1 MNSPALAPSG
11 GGASHPFVRLHGV
24 SKRFQVAGSTRAI
37 LADLDFDI
45 RRKEFVAILGESGC
59 GKSTLL
65 RLLCGLDSAYD
76 GQILVDGVAPKI
88 GNDEAGVVF
97 QDPRLFPWL
106 TVEQNIALGLARF
119 KFARAEV
126 QQRVSEH
133 IALVGL
139 AGFERAL
146 PHQLSG
152 GMAQRVALARAIV
165 ARPAFLLLDEP
176 FSALDA
182 LTRSQMH
189 DQLLRIRAA
198 TDLTMLLVTHDVEE
212 AVYLADRVVVMA
224 PRPGPLRATVDIE
237 LGWPRNRADTAF
249 QRERERLHAL
259 LGHGG
264 NGAHTI
270 LSTHS
275 VHSHS

>member
-1 MNSPALAPSG
+1 MNAPTTAPYRSG
-11 GGASHPFVRLHGV
+11 APASHAQSTAFVRLHGV
-24 SKRFQVAGSTRAI
+24 SKRFQVGGQPRAI
-37 LADLDFDI
+37 LADLDLDI
-45 RRKEFVAILGESGC
+45 RRQEFIAILGESGC

-65 RLLCGLDSAYD
+65 RLLCGLDAAYD

-106 TVEQNIALGLARF
+106 TVTQNIALGLARF
-119 KFARAEV
+119 QLDRAEV
-126 QQRVSEH
+126 QQRVNEH

-139 AGFERAL
+139 AGFEQAL

-198 TDLTMLLVTHDVEE
+198 ADLTMLLVTHDVEE

-224 PRPGPLRATVDIE
+224 PRPGPLRATVEIG
-237 LGWPRNRADTAF
+237 LPYPRHRAETAF
-249 QRERERLHAL
+249 QQQRERLHAL
-259 LGHGG
+259 LGHG
-264 NGAHTI
+264 A
-270 LSTHS
+270 
-275 VHSHS
+275 HSHS

>member
-1 MNSPALAPSG
+1 MNSPTLVPH
-11 GGASHPFVRLHGV
+11 GGAAPDSFVRLQSV
-24 SKRFQVAGSTRAI
+24 SKRFQVAGHTRVI

-119 KFARAEV
+119 RLERAEI
-126 QQRVSEH
+126 QQRVNEH

-139 AGFERAL
+139 AGFEHAL

-152 GMAQRVALARAIV
+152 GMAQRAALARAIV

-198 TDLTMLLVTHDVEE
+198 ADLTMLLVTHDVEE

-224 PRPGPLRATVDIE
+224 PRPGPLRATVGID
-237 LGWPRNRADTAF
+237 LTYPRNRADKAF
-249 QRERERLHAL
+249 QHEREHLHAL
-259 LGHGG
+259 LGHGVHK
-264 NGAHTI
+264 AHSI
-270 LSTHS
+270 
-275 VHSHS
+275 HSHS

>member
-1 MNSPALAPSG
+1 MSHPATIPAP
-11 GGASHPFVRLHGV
+11 GAATDPFVRLRGV
-24 SKRFQVAGSTRAI
+24 SKHFQVDGRRLPI
-37 LADLDFDI
+37 LADFNLDV
-45 RRKEFVAILGESGC
+45 RRHEFIAILGESGC

-65 RLLCGLDSAYD
+65 RLLCGLEENYE
-76 GQILVDGVAPKI
+76 GQILVDGVAPKV
-88 GNDEAGVVF
+88 GNDEAGIVF

-106 TVEQNIALGLARF
+106 SVAQNIALGLARF
-119 KFARAEV
+119 RPDRASV
-126 QQRVSEH
+126 RQRVEEL

-139 AGFERAL
+139 SGFENAL

-165 ARPAFLLLDEP
+165 SRPAFLLLDEP

-189 DQLLRIRAA
+189 EQLLRIREAA
-198 TDLTMLLVTHDVEE
+198 DLTMLLVTHDVEE

-224 PRPGPLRATVDIE
+224 PQPGPLRASVEIG
-237 LGWPRNRADTAF
+237 LPYPRVREDAAF

-259 LGHGG
+259 LA
-264 NGAHTI
+264 NDELIA
-270 LSTHS
+270 
-275 VHSHS
+275 

>member
-1 MNSPALAPSG
+1 MNSPALAPHR
-11 GGASHPFVRLHGV
+11 GGALDSFVRLRGV
-24 SKRFQVAGSTRAI
+24 SKRFQVAGDTRAI
-37 LADLDFDI
+37 LADLDLDI
-45 RRKEFVAILGESGC
+45 RREAFIAILGESGC

-88 GNDEAGVVF
+88 GNDEAGIVF

-119 KFARAEV
+119 GLERAEV
-126 QQRVSEH
+126 RQRVREH

-198 TDLTMLLVTHDVEE
+198 ADLTMLLVTHDVEE

-224 PRPGPLRATVDIE
+224 PRPGPLRASVEID
-237 LGWPRNRADTAF
+237 LDYPRNRADTAF

-259 LGHGG
+259 LGHG
-264 NGAHTI
+264 AH
-270 LSTHS
+270 STHSTLS

>member
-1 MNSPALAPSG
+1 MNSPALAPKSPYG
-11 GGASHPFVRLHGV
+11 GGTPDSFVRLHGV
-24 SKRFQVAGSTRAI
+24 GKRFQVAGHSRAI
-37 LADLDFDI
+37 LADLDLDI
-45 RRKEFVAILGESGC
+45 RRKEFIAILGESGC

-65 RLLCGLDSAYD
+65 RLLCGLDSTYE
-76 GQILVDGVAPKI
+76 GEILVDGVAPRI
-88 GNDEAGVVF
+88 GNDEAGIVF

-119 KFARAEV
+119 SLARSEV

-133 IALVGL
+133 VALVGL

-198 TDLTMLLVTHDVEE
+198 ADLTMLLVTHDVEE

-224 PRPGPLRATVDIE
+224 PRPGPLRAAVDID
-237 LGWPRNRADTAF
+237 LAYPRNRADTAF
-249 QRERERLHAL
+249 QHERERLHAL
-259 LGHGG
+259 LGHGV
-264 NGAHTI
+264 N
-270 LSTHS
+270 SFS
-275 VHSHS
+275 

>member
-1 MNSPALAPSG
+1 MNSPVVASRGA
-11 GGASHPFVRLHGV
+11 GASDSFVRLHGV
-24 SKRFQVAGSTRAI
+24 SKRFQLAGHTRAI
-37 LADLDFDI
+37 LADLDLDI
-45 RRKEFVAILGESGC
+45 RREEFIAILGESGC

-76 GQILVDGVAPKI
+76 GQILVDGIAPKI
-88 GNDEAGVVF
+88 GNDEAGIVF

-119 KFARAEV
+119 SLARAEV
-126 QQRVSEH
+126 QQRVREH

-139 AGFERAL
+139 SGFERAL

-198 TDLTMLLVTHDVEE
+198 ADLTMLLVTHDVEE

-224 PRPGPLRATVDIE
+224 PRPGPLRATVEIDLE
-237 LGWPRNRADTAF
+237 YPRNRADIAF
-249 QRERERLHAL
+249 QRQRERLHAL
-259 LGHGG
+259 LGHG
-264 NGAHTI
+264 AH
-270 LSTHS
+270 STQSAHS
-275 VHSHS
+275 VHSYS